1 MATPHYVYRMY
12 DEDGRLLYVGIS
24 KTLATRLTQHHRDK
38 PWADEIASVTGKR
51 YATRDAARAAE
62 IDAIHKEN
70 PRYNI
75 QDRAKTMDWGETA
88 ASLWGQMDAKDRDE
102 AIALA
107 ERFLEQ
113 WPEGWDSPS
122 DRSVRTAMVAVTAM
136 MRSGTSPTEALDAI
150 YPERHRGKS
159 RKLSPCPSCGQDK
172 ATHDDTRNYV
182 LREHT
187 AAFTCSPCDVT
198 WTVNYDWNNGR
209 PEVPVP

>member
-1 MATPHYVYRMY
+1 MATHYVYRLW
-12 DEDGRLLYVGIS
+12 DENGELLYVGIS
-24 KTLATRLTQHHRDK
+24 KTLVNRLTQHDESQPWASEVATVTAKRYPNRDK
-38 PWADEIASVTGKR
+38 
-51 YATRDAARAAE
+51 ARAAE
-62 IDAIHKEN
+62 IEAIQTEN

-75 QDRAKTMDWGETA
+75 RDRAKPVDWGMRATE
-88 ASLWGQMDAKDRDE
+88 LWSQMDAGERTE
-102 AIALA
+102 SIALA
-107 ERFLEQ
+107 ERFLAN

-122 DRSVRTAMVAVTAM
+122 DRSVRTAMIAATAM

-172 ATHDDTRNYV
+172 ATHDDTRDYL

-198 WTVNYDWNNGR
+198 WTVAYDWNSGR
-209 PEVPVP
+209 PEVSVP

>member
-12 DEDGRLLYVGIS
+12 DEGGRLLYVGIS

-38 PWADEIASVTGKR
+38 PWANEIASVMGKR
-51 YATRDAARAAE
+51 YTSREAARAAE
-62 IDAIHKEN
+62 IEAIQNED

-75 QDRAKTMDWGETA
+75 QDRAKTVDWGIRA
-88 ASLWGQMDAKDRDE
+88 AGIWEQMDATERSD
-102 AIALA
+102 AISLG
-107 ERFLEQ
+107 ERFLTE
-113 WPEGWDSPS
+113 WPDGWSSPS
-122 DRSVRTAMVAVTAM
+122 DRAVRTAMVAAM
-136 MRSGTSPTEALDAI
+136 VIMKSGNSPTEALDAI

-172 ATHDDTRNYV
+172 ATHDDTRDYV

-198 WTVNYDWNNGR
+198 WTVGYDWNNGR
-209 PEVPVP
+209 PEVSV